1 MRIVSFILM
10 AILAATVARAGENW
24 PQFRGPGGHG
34 VSQASGLPL
43 TWSEGEHVAWKTA
56 IHGRGWSSPVI
67 WGKQIWMTTAPED
80 GTKLYAV
87 CVDRE
92 TGRIIHDKLV
102 FEIDDPQ
109 YCYPLNSYA
118 TPTPFIEEGRVWV
131 HFGVHGTAC
140 LDTATGEVL
149 WTRQDLKCYHHRGP
163 ASSPIVHGNLLFVAF
178 DGFDVQF
185 VVALDKTTGKTVW
198 QRDRNID
205 YGTEDGDA
213 KKAFGTAKVIEVNGQ
228 EQLVYPS
235 AGATIAYEP
244 QSGKEIWRVRHGG
257 MNACAPPIFADGK
270 LFLSTASGG
279 WKLFAMQVGG
289 HGDLTNTAVEWKC
302 DKGVPA
308 RSSPLLVGDLIFM
321 VSDAGVASVV
331 EAKTG
336 KPVRQRRLEGEFSTS
351 PLYADGRV
359 YLSNQEGSSF
369 VLSADRELELLA
381 TNKLDDGTMAS
392 PAVYDKAIY
401 LRTKTHLYRLEQ

>member
-1 MRIVSFILM
+1 M
-10 AILAATVARAGENW
+10 
-24 PQFRGPGGHG
+24 
-34 VSQASGLPL
+34 
-43 TWSEGEHVAWKTA
+43 
-56 IHGRGWSSPVI
+56 
-67 WGKQIWMTTAPED
+67 
-80 GTKLYAV
+80 
-87 CVDRE
+87 
-92 TGRIIHDKLV
+92 
-102 FEIDDPQ
+102 
-109 YCYPLNSYA
+109 
-118 TPTPFIEEGRVWV
+118 
-131 HFGVHGTAC
+131 
-140 LDTATGEVL
+140 
-149 WTRQDLKCYHHRGP
+149 
-163 ASSPIVHGNLLFVAF
+163 
-178 DGFDVQF
+178 
-185 VVALDKTTGKTVW
+185 
-198 QRDRNID
+198 
-205 YGTEDGDA
+205 
-213 KKAFGTAKVIEVNGQ
+213 
-228 EQLVYPS
+228 VYPS

-244 QSGKEIWRVRHGG
+244 QTGKEIWRVRHGG

-270 LFLSTASGG
+270 LFLNTASGG

-289 HGDLTNTAVEWKC
+289 RGDLTNTAVEWKC

-401 LRTKTHLYRLEQ
+401 LRSKTHLYRLEQ